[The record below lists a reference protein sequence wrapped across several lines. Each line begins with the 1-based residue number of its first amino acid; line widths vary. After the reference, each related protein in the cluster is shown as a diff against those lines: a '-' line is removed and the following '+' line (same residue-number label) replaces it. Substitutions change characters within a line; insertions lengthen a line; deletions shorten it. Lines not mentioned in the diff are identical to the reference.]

1 MHVRN
6 NYKNKIVLDDGA
18 VMMEIDHDRQQVYSE
33 QMRTTEEALGVL
45 IPNEE
50 SVSHRLTTPIV
61 TTYIDTEKISFE
73 R

>member
-1 MHVRN
+1 
-6 NYKNKIVLDDGA
+6 
-18 VMMEIDHDRQQVYSE
+18 MMEIDHDRQQVYSE